1 MPNWCSNSMVV
12 TGDPEQVGIFVEQ
25 MISDSKKGD
34 MTDLSVLDFG
44 AVVPMPPLLME
55 RKSPS
60 DDGSITW
67 YDWSIENWGTKWN
80 ACDAHME
87 EYKKGDKQA
96 FYNYETAWGPA
107 MAWQEKVIEYFPW
120 LRFDFEWE
128 ELGMNFCGSM
138 TGADGKVG
146 EVVEGEIPK
155 DRYEEV
161 FGDE

>member
-1 MPNWCSNSMVV
+1 MPNWCSNTMLVKG
-12 TGDPEQVGIFVEQ
+12 TPEQIEVFVEQ

-34 MTDLSVLDFG
+34 NTDLSVLDFE
-44 AVVPMPPLLME
+44 AIAPMPRVLMS

-67 YDWSIENWGTKWN
+67 HDWQTENWGVKWG
-80 ACDAHME
+80 ACDAFME
-87 EYKKGDKQA
+87 EYEKGDKQA
-96 FYNYETAWGPA
+96 FYNYETSWGPA

-120 LRFDFEWE
+120 LRFEFEWE
-128 ELGMNFCGSM
+128 EFGMNFCGSM
-138 TGADGKVG
+138 SGADGKVG

-155 DRYEEV
+155 ERYEEV